1 MRRGAAAIVRYGSL
15 KMTIQSTLAIM
26 MSVKILYLCM
36 LYPDQRVTY
45 DFDYGLSRR
54 YASPVQ
60 RGTLLNLAL
69 STDFHA
75 CVSEGLSKLPLAY
88 CEMMCS
94 KVNNLPDDLVLHVEE
109 WTLRLYGKI
118 VLSRRVRVHTST
130 LHRHMSNLPLDQIHV
145 ALYGCTHDDNHG
157 LSTNPRI
164 HSDRKVL
171 YCAQSL
177 I

>member
-94 KVNNLPDDLVLHVEE
+94 KVNNLPDDLMLHVEE
-109 WTLRLYGKI
+109 WTLRKGCFI
-118 VLSRRVRVHTST
+118 ASGPS
-130 LHRHMSNLPLDQIHV
+130 PHV
-145 ALYGCTHDDNHG
+145 QTPQAHVELA
-157 LSTNPRI
+157 S
-164 HSDRKVL
+164 
-171 YCAQSL
+171 
-177 I
+177 